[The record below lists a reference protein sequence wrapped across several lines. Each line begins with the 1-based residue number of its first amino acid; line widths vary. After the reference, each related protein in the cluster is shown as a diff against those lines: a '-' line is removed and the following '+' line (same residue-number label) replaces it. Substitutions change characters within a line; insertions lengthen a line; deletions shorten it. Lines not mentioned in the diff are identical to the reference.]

1 MGCPSTET
9 KENNE
14 AQENEGVVRNF
25 FLGGVTEVLLLLD
38 TSLEIEKRGLL
49 IVPID
54 DSRAKSVHL

>member
-38 TSLEIEKRGLL
+38 TSLKIEKRGLL